1 MSDHKHWAGQN
12 GAGGGSFLCSY
23 YTKLKQNIKNYKKI
37 KFVVYEERTSV
48 LLITDAAAKATHDNA
63 TIQI

>member
-1 MSDHKHWAGQN
+1 MN
-12 GAGGGSFLCSY
+12 
-23 YTKLKQNIKNYKKI
+23 
-37 KFVVYEERTSV
+37 FVVYERTSV